1 MTLEF
6 ELVKIYMNDVY
17 CPYTLSPRFAD
28 SREVYA
34 IKVEGEYFV
43 LGEKGSSVYIGDLEE
58 EEEWLNE

>member
-1 MTLEF
+1 
-6 ELVKIYMNDVY
+6 MNDVY

-43 LGEKGSSVYIGDLEE
+43 LGEKGSGVYIGDLEE
-58 EEEWLNE
+58 EEWLNE